1 MIGPEEMIMYCQD
14 ILDRMVESSKEIFKE
29 ALTGVYLH
37 GSLAMGC
44 FNPKKSD
51 IDLIIMIEQDITD
64 EQKLAFMSVVTK
76 LNEQAPQKGIE
87 MSVVKKEY
95 CKEFVYP
102 TPYELHFSNA
112 HLQWFQENPTD
123 YIAKMKG
130 TDKDLAAH
138 FTIINRYGK
147 TLYGEKIAD
156 VFGEVPRED
165 YLDSIMYDIN
175 DAKECMMEN
184 PVYFILNLCRVAAYV
199 KEDLVLSKAQGG
211 EWGLENLDP
220 KYRSLIQNALDYY
233 TSDMGGNIEEETA
246 KSFCDDMLKLI
257 ENNISGER

>member
-1 MIGPEEMIMYCQD
+1 MWYQD
-14 ILDRMVESSKEIFKE
+14 ILDRMVTSCREIFKE
-29 ALTGVYLH
+29 NLTGVYLH

-51 IDLIIMIEQDITD
+51 IDLIIMIEQDITE
-64 EQKLAFMSVVTK
+64 EQKLAFMSDVIE
-76 LNEQAPQKGIE
+76 LNELAPEKGIE

-102 TPYELHFSNA
+102 TPYELHFSNS
-112 HLQWFQENPTD
+112 HLQWFHENPTD
-123 YIAKMKG
+123 YIHKMQG

-147 TLYGEKIAD
+147 TLYGEEIAE
-156 VFGEVPRED
+156 VFGAVPRAD
-165 YLDSIMYDIN
+165 YLDSILYDIN
-175 DAKECMMEN
+175 DAKESMMEN

-211 EWGLENLDP
+211 EWGIKNLDT
-220 KYRSLIQNALDYY
+220 KYQPLIQNALEYY
-233 TSDMGGNIEEETA
+233 TSDKRGSIKEEPATE
-246 KSFCDDMLKLI
+246 FCDVMLNMI
-257 ENNISGER
+257 ERTIAGEG